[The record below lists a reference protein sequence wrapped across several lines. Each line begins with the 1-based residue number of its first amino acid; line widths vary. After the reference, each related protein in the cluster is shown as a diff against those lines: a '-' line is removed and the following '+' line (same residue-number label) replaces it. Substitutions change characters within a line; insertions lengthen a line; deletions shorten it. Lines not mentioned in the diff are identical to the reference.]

1 MLHLNPKNILSL
13 VFLWSWF
20 SGHTLNNISHA
31 DSIGETLLSEIK
43 ESAHDSLALL
53 NAYYNYGE
61 FLDEE
66 GLTDEAIKQF
76 EITYRIANNTEEYEK
91 QAETANYLA
100 ILYAYNSDYLKS
112 IETYRAGLK
121 SAEHIQDFNLM
132 AMISMNLAGTFT
144 FAGNYKD
151 AIEYA
156 LQSLRIKET
165 HKITE
170 RICYHYITMGNIFRE
185 NKNIEKWKEY
195 VDKAYANKNVKG
207 CASVGDVA
215 KIYNSLGSIAR
226 EENDTVKAL
235 SYFDSL
241 LVFSKQNSFDQGI
254 SVALCNMS
262 QIYSAQNKFDKA
274 LDLIVQSE
282 AFVGNDPYEALFN
295 NNMKSELLKK
305 MGRYNNALELA
316 NKNIA
321 TNDINFHSTEKI
333 KTLELLYEL
342 NYLLKNYSEA
352 FRWNDSLRNNET
364 QLRNQDIRKAIEEM
378 ELKYET
384 EKKEATIDLLQT
396 ENRLKTQRMQLG
408 YAVIFILIIVILM
421 IAYIYRTK
429 RKEARYIKIDL
440 QQKILRT
447 QMKPHFIFNVLGSI
461 QYFMLHN
468 EPSKASGYL
477 SQLASLMR
485 STLEYSDSETITLAN
500 ELEMLKNYIELEQ
513 MRMPGKFNYSIEV
526 NHVDDPEFVLIPP
539 MLIQPFAEN
548 AIKHGFKNIKYIGQL
563 NITVICIHQQWIE
576 FIIED
581 NGVGCN
587 EPCNNSETKHTSKA
601 MKIFEQRRKLIQ
613 HIHGKKFLFKFVNMS
628 DVEPTK
634 SGVRVQVKIPII
646 N

>member
-1 MLHLNPKNILSL
+1 
-13 VFLWSWF
+13 
-20 SGHTLNNISHA
+20 
-31 DSIGETLLSEIK
+31 
-43 ESAHDSLALL
+43 
-53 NAYYNYGE
+53 
-61 FLDEE
+61 
-66 GLTDEAIKQF
+66 
-76 EITYRIANNTEEYEK
+76 
-91 QAETANYLA
+91 
-100 ILYAYNSDYLKS
+100 
-112 IETYRAGLK
+112 
-121 SAEHIQDFNLM
+121 
-132 AMISMNLAGTFT
+132 
-144 FAGNYKD
+144 
-151 AIEYA
+151 
-156 LQSLRIKET
+156 
-165 HKITE
+165 
-170 RICYHYITMGNIFRE
+170 
-185 NKNIEKWKEY
+185 
-195 VDKAYANKNVKG
+195 
-207 CASVGDVA
+207 
-215 KIYNSLGSIAR
+215 
-226 EENDTVKAL
+226 
-235 SYFDSL
+235 
-241 LVFSKQNSFDQGI
+241 
-254 SVALCNMS
+254 
-262 QIYSAQNKFDKA
+262 
-274 LDLIVQSE
+274 
-282 AFVGNDPYEALFN
+282 
-295 NNMKSELLKK
+295 
-305 MGRYNNALELA
+305 
-316 NKNIA
+316 
-321 TNDINFHSTEKI
+321 
-333 KTLELLYEL
+333 
-342 NYLLKNYSEA
+342 
-352 FRWNDSLRNNET
+352 
-364 QLRNQDIRKAIEEM
+364 
-378 ELKYET
+378 
-384 EKKEATIDLLQT
+384 
-396 ENRLKTQRMQLG
+396 
-408 YAVIFILIIVILM
+408 M

-581 NGVGCN
+581 NGVGCH

-634 SGVRVQVKIPII
+634 SGVRVQVQIPII